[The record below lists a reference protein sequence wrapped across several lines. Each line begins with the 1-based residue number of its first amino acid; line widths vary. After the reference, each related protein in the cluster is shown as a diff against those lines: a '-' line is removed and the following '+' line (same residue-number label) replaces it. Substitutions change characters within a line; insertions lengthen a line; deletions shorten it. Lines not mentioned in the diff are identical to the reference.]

1 MGLRGYILKRS
12 INTVILIFFVIT
24 VNFVLFELMPGTQG
38 SIEVLASS
46 GRIRSEEQYH
56 RLLNLYGFCNKEIF
70 ALNKTCVATPT
81 HERYLTYVVNMLT
94 FQFGISYQTGHEVV
108 EDIVESGR
116 LANTVLL
123 IGTSSLLSIILGILL
138 GVFAAHKRGGLFD
151 STSVSSS
158 LLFYALPTFWMGLI
172 FLFIFYRSLGWF
184 PVGGVIP
191 FEWVHGRPDI
201 LTEIVVRLQH
211 LFLPTLTL
219 TLFSYGGFLL
229 LTRATMLETLSE
241 DYIATARAKGL
252 KERTVLFKHGLKNAS
267 LPIVTETALVVGT
280 ILTGALITETV
291 FSWNGLGHW
300 LWQAIGWKDFPVL
313 QAMFYL
319 IALAVIFAN
328 FAADIVY
335 GMIDPRIKY
344 E

>member
-1 MGLRGYILKRS
+1 MGLRAYVLKRS

-24 VNFVLFELMPGTQG
+24 VNFVIFELMPGTQG
-38 SIEVLASS
+38 SIETLASS
-46 GRIRSEEQYH
+46 GRLRSEEQYQ
-56 RLLNLYGFCNKEIF
+56 RLLNLYGFCQEFVNG
-70 ALNKTCVATPT
+70 TCVPTPV
-81 HERYLTYVVNMLT
+81 HVRYLKYVANMLT
-94 FQFGISYQTGHEVV
+94 FQFGVSYQTGHEVMD
-108 EDIVESGR
+108 DIIQSGR
-116 LANTVLL
+116 LQNTLLL
-123 IGTSSLLSIILGILL
+123 IGTSSLLSILLGILI
-138 GVFAAHKRGGLFD
+138 GVVAAYKRGGVFD
-151 STSVSSS
+151 SASVSSS
-158 LLFYALPTFWMGLI
+158 LVFYSLPTFWMGLI

-191 FEWVHGRPDI
+191 FEWVHGRPDL
-201 LTEIVVRLQH
+201 LTQIVVRLQH
-211 LFLPTLTL
+211 LFLPALTL

-241 DYIATARAKGL
+241 DYIVTARAKGL
-252 KERTVLFKHGLKNAS
+252 NERAVLLKHALKNAS
-267 LPIVTETALVVGT
+267 LPIVTEIALVIGT

-319 IALAVIFAN
+319 IALSVIFAN
-328 FAADIVY
+328 FAADLVY

-344 E
+344 D